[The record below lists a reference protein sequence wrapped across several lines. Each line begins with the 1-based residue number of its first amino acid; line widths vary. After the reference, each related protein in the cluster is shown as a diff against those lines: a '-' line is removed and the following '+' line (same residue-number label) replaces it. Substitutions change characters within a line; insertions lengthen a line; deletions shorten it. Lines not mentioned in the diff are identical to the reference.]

1 MPFCL
6 EPARVKQR
14 TYRQISAL
22 DIRTITGGAGPRA
35 ERGDMDL
42 LRRSIARLGLIS
54 PLLVRA
60 RGDGYE
66 LIAGARRLS
75 ACRAL
80 GLSRVE
86 CVIMPALDEEC
97 MLAALAENACRAEPR
112 TQDIQALRRELQE
125 RHDYSSDDLD
135 ELVGAQG
142 DYGEAGS
149 RGLGRKRGF
158 DYADQLRDCRLAC
171 EDKPVEGANCDAQ
184 ADSRGTGRKRG
195 FDYADQLR
203 DCRLACEDKPID
215 GSNCDAQADSCGA
228 GGKRSFDYANSRR
241 DCRCASEN
249 MPNAGSA
256 RTAEAAPSPAPSAPG
271 AQPPRGIPA
280 DEDIAPRRRARGYI
294 RDERLIVNALGD
306 VADKLRGAGVDT
318 HLDVEHAGNSLRV
331 QVVFPGVCDQN
342 HAEKSPGKG
351 EHSVEFSDFTSDVR
365 QNSRMKIENPPS
377 DKCEHPLKIS
387 DIGRELEALQ
397 ADKDCIDDKSR
408 PGEIAYAARRRHD
421 SDNGKSYVRISK
433 GEHSDFDCEY
443 VSSDTMLAG
452 ADSQYLNRHIRA
464 NKCEHTDCDSQRTD
478 SNAAAIEGNDLSSD
492 NHGQNVRI
500 AKGEHSI
507 SECERTDSGAMFT
520 EADDQY
526 PDSHVRV
533 HKGEHSKRKFECAGD
548 CATAG
553 EADSRVCTGACAAN
567 AVNLQTDKPALTALT
582 ADTPAENAPTPRPPE
597 PKCIAAGADDSPGAI
612 VSGGTARAA
621 DAHISGSS
629 SRSNDA
635 RISGSS
641 PADAHAPQS
650 ASPTSAEEY
659 VMQMFREEMA
669 RGISGARAAYDGA

>member
-14 TYRQISAL
+14 THRQISAL

-112 TQDIQALRRELQE
+112 AQDVQALRRELQE

-135 ELVGAQG
+135 ELVGAQR

-149 RGLGRKRGF
+149 RGLGVKRDF

-171 EDKPVEGANCDAQ
+171 EDKPVEGSNCAAQ
-184 ADSRGTGRKRG
+184 ADFRDAGRKRS
-195 FDYADQLR
+195 FDYANPRR
-203 DCRLACEDKPID
+203 DCRLACE
-215 GSNCDAQADSCGA
+215 
-228 GGKRSFDYANSRR
+228 
-241 DCRCASEN
+241 N
-249 MPNAGSA
+249 MPNADSA

-342 HAEKSPGKG
+342 HAEKSPSKG

-365 QNSRMKIENPPS
+365 QNSRMKIENFPS

-387 DIGRELEALQ
+387 DIGRELEVLQ
-397 ADKDCIDDKSR
+397 ADKDCTYDKNR
-408 PGEIAYAARRRHD
+408 PGEIAYITRRRHD

-443 VSSDTMLAG
+443 ASSDAMFAG
-452 ADSQYLNRHIRA
+452 ADSQHLNRHISA
-464 NKCEHTDCDSQRTD
+464 NKCEHTDCDSQRTAGT
-478 SNAAAIEGNDLSSD
+478 AAAIECNALSSD
-492 NHGQNVRI
+492 NPGQNVRI
-500 AKGEHSI
+500 VKGEHSI
-507 SECERTDSGAMFT
+507 SECERADSGAMFAGT
-520 EADDQY
+520 DYQY

-553 EADSRVCTGACAAN
+553 EADSRVCTGTCAAKAAN
-567 AVNLQTDKPALTALT
+567 FQTDKPALTALT
-582 ADTPAENAPTPRPPE
+582 AGIPAENAPTSRPPE
-597 PKCIAAGADDSPGAI
+597 PKCIAAGTGDSPGAI
-612 VSGGTARAA
+612 V
-621 DAHISGSS
+621 SGSS

-635 RISGSS
+635 RIWGSN
-641 PADAHAPQS
+641 PADARAPQS

-659 VMQMFREEMA
+659 VMQMFREEMS

>member
-14 TYRQISAL
+14 THRQISAL

-112 TQDIQALRRELQE
+112 AQDVQALRRELQE

-142 DYGEAGS
+142 DYGEADS
-149 RGLGRKRGF
+149 RGLGVKRDF

-171 EDKPVEGANCDAQ
+171 EDKPVEGSNCDAQ
-184 ADSRGTGRKRG
+184 ADFRDAGKKRS
-195 FDYADQLR
+195 FDYAHPRR
-203 DCRLACEDKPID
+203 DCRLACE
-215 GSNCDAQADSCGA
+215 
-228 GGKRSFDYANSRR
+228 
-241 DCRCASEN
+241 N
-249 MPNAGSA
+249 MPNADSA

-342 HAEKSPGKG
+342 HAEKSPSKG

-365 QNSRMKIENPPS
+365 QNSRMKTENFPS

-397 ADKDCIDDKSR
+397 ADKDCTDDKNR
-408 PGEIAYAARRRHD
+408 PGEFAYITRRRHD

-433 GEHSDFDCEY
+433 GEHSDLDCEY
-443 VSSDTMLAG
+443 ASSDAMLAG
-452 ADSQYLNRHIRA
+452 TDSQYLNRHIRA
-464 NKCEHTDCDSQRTD
+464 NKCEHTDCDSQRTAGT
-478 SNAAAIEGNDLSSD
+478 AAAIECNALSSD
-492 NHGQNVRI
+492 NPGQNVRI
-500 AKGEHSI
+500 VKGEHSI
-507 SECERTDSGAMFT
+507 SECERADSGAMFAGT
-520 EADDQY
+520 DDQY

-533 HKGEHSKRKFECAGD
+533 YEGEHSKRKFECAGD

-553 EADSRVCTGACAAN
+553 EADSRVCTGACAAK
-567 AVNLQTDKPALTALT
+567 AVNFQTDKPALTALT
-582 ADTPAENAPTPRPPE
+582 ADIPAENAPTPRPPE
-597 PKCIAAGADDSPGAI
+597 PKCIAAGTGDSPGAI
-612 VSGGTARAA
+612 V
-621 DAHISGSS
+621 SGSS

-635 RISGSS
+635 RISGSN
-641 PADAHAPQS
+641 PADARAPQS

-659 VMQMFREEMA
+659 VMQMFREEMS

>member
-14 TYRQISAL
+14 THRQISAL

-112 TQDIQALRRELQE
+112 AQDVQALRRELQE

-149 RGLGRKRGF
+149 RGLGVKRDF
-158 DYADQLRDCRLAC
+158 DYADQLHDCRLAC
-171 EDKPVEGANCDAQ
+171 EDKPVEGSNCDAQ
-184 ADSRGTGRKRG
+184 ADFRDAGKKRS
-195 FDYADQLR
+195 FDYAHPRR
-203 DCRLACEDKPID
+203 DCRLACE
-215 GSNCDAQADSCGA
+215 
-228 GGKRSFDYANSRR
+228 
-241 DCRCASEN
+241 N
-249 MPNAGSA
+249 MPNADSA

-342 HAEKSPGKG
+342 HAEKSPSKG

-365 QNSRMKIENPPS
+365 QNSRMKTENS
-377 DKCEHPLKIS
+377 SNDKCEHPLKIS

-397 ADKDCIDDKSR
+397 ADKDCTDDENR
-408 PGEIAYAARRRHD
+408 PSEFAYITRRRHD

-433 GEHSDFDCEY
+433 GEHSDLDCEY
-443 VSSDTMLAG
+443 TSSDAMLAG
-452 ADSQYLNRHIRA
+452 ANSQYLNRHIRA
-464 NKCEHTDCDSQRTD
+464 NKCEHTDCDSQCTAGT
-478 SNAAAIEGNDLSSD
+478 AAAIECNALSSD
-492 NHGQNVRI
+492 NPGQNVRI
-500 AKGEHSI
+500 VKGEHSI
-507 SECERTDSGAMFT
+507 SECERADSGAMFAGT
-520 EADDQY
+520 DDQY

-553 EADSRVCTGACAAN
+553 EADSRVCTGTCAAK
-567 AVNLQTDKPALTALT
+567 AVNFQTDKPALTAST
-582 ADTPAENAPTPRPPE
+582 AGIPAENAPTPRPPE
-597 PKCIAAGADDSPGAI
+597 PKCIAAGTGDSPGAI
-612 VSGGTARAA
+612 VSG
-621 DAHISGSS
+621 SS
-629 SRSNDA
+629 SRPTDA
-635 RISGSS
+635 RISGSN
-641 PADAHAPQS
+641 PADARAPQS

-659 VMQMFREEMA
+659 VMQMFREEMS

>member
-14 TYRQISAL
+14 THRQISAL

-97 MLAALAENACRAEPR
+97 MLAALADNACRAEPR
-112 TQDIQALRRELQE
+112 AQDVQALRRELQE

-149 RGLGRKRGF
+149 RGLGVKRDF
-158 DYADQLRDCRLAC
+158 DYANQLRDCRLAC
-171 EDKPVEGANCDAQ
+171 ENMPV
-184 ADSRGTGRKRG
+184 
-195 FDYADQLR
+195 
-203 DCRLACEDKPID
+203 D
-215 GSNCDAQADSCGA
+215 GSNCDAQADFRDA
-228 GGKRSFDYANSRR
+228 GRRHSFDYANPRR

-249 MPNAGSA
+249 MPNADSA

-331 QVVFPGVCDQN
+331 QVVFPGICDQN
-342 HAEKSPGKG
+342 HAEKSPSKG
-351 EHSVEFSDFTSDVR
+351 ERSVEFSDFTSDVR
-365 QNSRMKIENPPS
+365 QNSRMKIENFPS

-397 ADKDCIDDKSR
+397 ADKDCTDDKNR
-408 PGEIAYAARRRHD
+408 PGEIAYITRRRHA

-433 GEHSDFDCEY
+433 GEHSDLDCEY
-443 VSSDTMLAG
+443 ASSDAMLAG

-464 NKCEHTDCDSQRTD
+464 NKCEHTDRDSQRTAGT
-478 SNAAAIEGNDLSSD
+478 AAAIEYNALSSD
-492 NHGQNVRI
+492 NPGQNVRI
-500 AKGEHSI
+500 VKGEHSI
-507 SECERTDSGAMFT
+507 SECERADSGAMF
-520 EADDQY
+520 AGMDDQY

-553 EADSRVCTGACAAN
+553 EADSRVCTGTCAAK
-567 AVNLQTDKPALTALT
+567 AANLQTDKPALTALT
-582 ADTPAENAPTPRPPE
+582 AGIPAENAPTPRPPE
-597 PKCIAAGADDSPGAI
+597 PKCIAAGAGDSPGAI
-612 VSGGTARAA
+612 VSGC
-621 DAHISGSS
+621 S

-635 RISGSS
+635 RISGSN
-641 PADAHAPQS
+641 PADARAPQS

-659 VMQMFREEMA
+659 VMQMFREEMS

>member
-14 TYRQISAL
+14 THRQISAL

-112 TQDIQALRRELQE
+112 AQDVQSLRRELQE

-149 RGLGRKRGF
+149 RGLGVKRDF

-171 EDKPVEGANCDAQ
+171 EDKPVEGSNCDAQ
-184 ADSRGTGRKRG
+184 ADFRDAGKKRS
-195 FDYADQLR
+195 FDYAHPRR
-203 DCRLACEDKPID
+203 DCRLACE
-215 GSNCDAQADSCGA
+215 
-228 GGKRSFDYANSRR
+228 
-241 DCRCASEN
+241 N
-249 MPNAGSA
+249 MPNADSA

-318 HLDVEHAGNSLRV
+318 HMDVEHAGNSLRV
-331 QVVFPGVCDQN
+331 QVVFPGVCNQN
-342 HAEKSPGKG
+342 HAEKFPDKG
-351 EHSVEFSDFTSDVR
+351 EHSVEFSDFTSNVR
-365 QNSRMKIENPPS
+365 QNLRMKTENSSS
-377 DKCEHPLKIS
+377 DKCEYPLKIS

-397 ADKDCIDDKSR
+397 ADKDCTDDENR
-408 PGEIAYAARRRHD
+408 PSEIAYIARRRHN
-421 SDNGKSYVRISK
+421 SDNGKSYVRINK
-433 GEHSDFDCEY
+433 GEHSDLDCEY
-443 VSSDTMLAG
+443 ASSDAMLAG
-452 ADSQYLNRHIRA
+452 ADSPHLNRHIRA
-464 NKCEHTDCDSQRTD
+464 NKCEHTDCDSQRTAGT
-478 SNAAAIEGNDLSSD
+478 AAAIECNALSSD

-500 AKGEHSI
+500 VKGEHSI
-507 SECERTDSGAMFT
+507 SECGRADSVAMFAGT
-520 EADDQY
+520 DDQY

-553 EADSRVCTGACAAN
+553 KADSRVCTGTCAAK
-567 AVNLQTDKPALTALT
+567 AVNFQTDKPALTAGI
-582 ADTPAENAPTPRPPE
+582 PAENAPTPRPPE
-597 PKCIAAGADDSPGAI
+597 PKCIAAGTGDSPGAI
-612 VSGGTARAA
+612 VSG
-621 DAHISGSS
+621 SS
-629 SRSNDA
+629 SRPNDA
-635 RISGSS
+635 RISGSN
-641 PADAHAPQS
+641 PADARAPQS

-659 VMQMFREEMA
+659 VMQMFREEMS

>member
-14 TYRQISAL
+14 THWKLSAL
-22 DIRTITGGAGPRA
+22 AIRTITGGAGPRA

-112 TQDIQALRRELQE
+112 AQDVHALRRELQE

-142 DYGEAGS
+142 DYVEAGS
-149 RGLGRKRGF
+149 RGLGVKRDF

-171 EDKPVEGANCDAQ
+171 EDKPV
-184 ADSRGTGRKRG
+184 
-195 FDYADQLR
+195 
-203 DCRLACEDKPID
+203 D
-215 GSNCDAQADSCGA
+215 GSNCDAQTDFRDA
-228 GGKRSFDYANSRR
+228 GRKRSFDYANPRR

-249 MPNAGSA
+249 MPNADSA

-331 QVVFPGVCDQN
+331 QVVFPGVRDKN
-342 HAEKSPGKG
+342 YAEKSPSKG

-365 QNSRMKIENPPS
+365 QNSHIKIENFPS

-397 ADKDCIDDKSR
+397 ADKDCTDDKNR
-408 PGEIAYAARRRHD
+408 PGEIAHITRRRHD

-433 GEHSDFDCEY
+433 GEHSYLDCEY
-443 VSSDTMLAG
+443 ASSDAMLAG
-452 ADSQYLNRHIRA
+452 GDSQYINRHIRA
-464 NKCEHTDCDSQRTD
+464 NKCEHTDCDSQRTAGT
-478 SNAAAIEGNDLSSD
+478 AAAIECNALSSD
-492 NHGQNVRI
+492 NPGQNVRI
-500 AKGEHSI
+500 VKGEHSI
-507 SECERTDSGAMFT
+507 SECERADSGAMFAGT
-520 EADDQY
+520 DDQY

-533 HKGEHSKRKFECAGD
+533 YEGEHSKRKFECAGD
-548 CATAG
+548 CATTG
-553 EADSRVCTGACAAN
+553 EADSRVCTGTCAAKAAN
-567 AVNLQTDKPALTALT
+567 FQTDKPALTALT
-582 ADTPAENAPTPRPPE
+582 AGIPAENAPTPRPPE
-597 PKCIAAGADDSPGAI
+597 PKCIAAGTGDSPGAI
-612 VSGGTARAA
+612 VSG
-621 DAHISGSS
+621 SS
-629 SRSNDA
+629 SRPNDA
-635 RISGSS
+635 RISGSN
-641 PADAHAPQS
+641 PADARAPQS

-659 VMQMFREEMA
+659 VMQMFREEMS

>member
-14 TYRQISAL
+14 THRQISAL

-112 TQDIQALRRELQE
+112 AQDVQALRRELQE

-149 RGLGRKRGF
+149 RGLGVKRDF

-171 EDKPVEGANCDAQ
+171 EDKPVEGSNCAAQ
-184 ADSRGTGRKRG
+184 ADFRDAGR
-195 FDYADQLR
+195 
-203 DCRLACEDKPID
+203 
-215 GSNCDAQADSCGA
+215 
-228 GGKRSFDYANSRR
+228 KRSFDYANPRR

-249 MPNAGSA
+249 MPNADSA
-256 RTAEAAPSPAPSAPG
+256 RTAEAAPSPTPSAPG

-365 QNSRMKIENPPS
+365 QNPRMKTENFPS

-397 ADKDCIDDKSR
+397 ADTDCTDDKNR
-408 PGEIAYAARRRHD
+408 PGEIAYITRRRHD

-443 VSSDTMLAG
+443 VSSDAMLAG
-452 ADSQYLNRHIRA
+452 ADSPYLNRHIRA
-464 NKCEHTDCDSQRTD
+464 NKCEHTDCDSQRTAGT
-478 SNAAAIEGNDLSSD
+478 SAAIECNALSSD
-492 NHGQNVRI
+492 NPGQNVRI
-500 AKGEHSI
+500 VKGEHSI
-507 SECERTDSGAMFT
+507 SECERADSGAMFAGT
-520 EADDQY
+520 DDQY

-533 HKGEHSKRKFECAGD
+533 HKGEHAKRKFECAGD

-553 EADSRVCTGACAAN
+553 EADSRVCTGTCAAKAAN
-567 AVNLQTDKPALTALT
+567 FQTGKPALTALT
-582 ADTPAENAPTPRPPE
+582 AGIPAENAPTPRPPE
-597 PKCIAAGADDSPGAI
+597 PKCIAAGTGDSPGAI
-612 VSGGTARAA
+612 VSGC
-621 DAHISGSS
+621 S

-635 RISGSS
+635 RISGSN
-641 PADAHAPQS
+641 PADARAPQS

-659 VMQMFREEMA
+659 VMQMFREEMS

>member
-14 TYRQISAL
+14 THRQISAL

-112 TQDIQALRRELQE
+112 AQDVQALRRELQE

-149 RGLGRKRGF
+149 RGLGVKRDF

-171 EDKPVEGANCDAQ
+171 EDKPVEGSNCDAQ
-184 ADSRGTGRKRG
+184 ADFRDAGKKRS
-195 FDYADQLR
+195 FDYAHPRR
-203 DCRLACEDKPID
+203 DCRLACE
-215 GSNCDAQADSCGA
+215 
-228 GGKRSFDYANSRR
+228 
-241 DCRCASEN
+241 N
-249 MPNAGSA
+249 MPNADSA
-256 RTAEAAPSPAPSAPG
+256 RTAEAAHSPAPSAPG

-318 HLDVEHAGNSLRV
+318 HLDVDHAGNSLRV
-331 QVVFPGVCDQN
+331 QVVFPGVCNQN
-342 HAEKSPGKG
+342 HAEKSPSKG
-351 EHSVEFSDFTSDVR
+351 EHSVEFSDFTSNVR
-365 QNSRMKIENPPS
+365 QNSRMKTENSSS

-397 ADKDCIDDKSR
+397 ADKDCTDDKYR
-408 PGEIAYAARRRHD
+408 PGEFAYITRRRHD

-433 GEHSDFDCEY
+433 GEHSDLDCEY
-443 VSSDTMLAG
+443 VSSDAMLAG
-452 ADSQYLNRHIRA
+452 ADSQYINRHIRA
-464 NKCEHTDCDSQRTD
+464 NKCEHTDCDSQRT
-478 SNAAAIEGNDLSSD
+478 AGTAVAIECNALSSD
-492 NHGQNVRI
+492 NPGQNVRI
-500 AKGEHSI
+500 VKGEHSI
-507 SECERTDSGAMFT
+507 SECERADSGAMFAGT
-520 EADDQY
+520 DDQY

-533 HKGEHSKRKFECAGD
+533 YEGEHSKRKFECAGD

-553 EADSRVCTGACAAN
+553 EADSRVCTGTCAAK
-567 AVNLQTDKPALTALT
+567 AVNFQADTPALTALT
-582 ADTPAENAPTPRPPE
+582 AGIPAENAPTPRPPE
-597 PKCIAAGADDSPGAI
+597 PKCIAAGTGDSPGAI
-612 VSGGTARAA
+612 V
-621 DAHISGSS
+621 SGSS

-635 RISGSS
+635 RISGSN
-641 PADAHAPQS
+641 PADARAPQS

-659 VMQMFREEMA
+659 VMQMFREEMS

>member
-14 TYRQISAL
+14 THRQISAL

-112 TQDIQALRRELQE
+112 AQDVQALRRELQE

-149 RGLGRKRGF
+149 RGLGVKRDF

-171 EDKPVEGANCDAQ
+171 EDKPVEGSNCDAQ
-184 ADSRGTGRKRG
+184 ADFRDAGRRRS
-195 FDYADQLR
+195 FDYANARR
-203 DCRLACEDKPID
+203 DCRCASENMPVE
-215 GSNCDAQADSCGA
+215 GSNCDAQADFRDA
-228 GGKRSFDYANSRR
+228 DRKRSSDYANARR

-249 MPNAGSA
+249 MPNADSA

-318 HLDVEHAGNSLRV
+318 HMDVEHAGNSLRV

-342 HAEKSPGKG
+342 HAEKSPDKG
-351 EHSVEFSDFTSDVR
+351 EHNVEFSNFTSDVR
-365 QNSRMKIENPPS
+365 QNSRMKTENFPS

-397 ADKDCIDDKSR
+397 ADKDCTDDKNRLS
-408 PGEIAYAARRRHD
+408 EFAYITRRRHD

-433 GEHSDFDCEY
+433 GEHSDLDCEY
-443 VSSDTMLAG
+443 VSSDAMLAG

-464 NKCEHTDCDSQRTD
+464 NKCEHTDCDSQRTAGT
-478 SNAAAIEGNDLSSD
+478 AAAIECNALSSD
-492 NHGQNVRI
+492 NPGQNVRI
-500 AKGEHSI
+500 VKGEHSI
-507 SECERTDSGAMFT
+507 SECERADSGAMFAGT
-520 EADDQY
+520 DDQY

-533 HKGEHSKRKFECAGD
+533 YEGEHSKRKFECAGD

-553 EADSRVCTGACAAN
+553 EADSRVCTGTCAAK
-567 AVNLQTDKPALTALT
+567 AVNFQTDKPALTALT
-582 ADTPAENAPTPRPPE
+582 AGIPAENKSTPRLPE
-597 PKCIAAGADDSPGAI
+597 PKCIAAGTGDSPGAI
-612 VSGGTARAA
+612 VSGC
-621 DAHISGSS
+621 S
-629 SRSNDA
+629 SRPNDA
-635 RISGSS
+635 RIWGSN
-641 PADAHAPQS
+641 PADARAPQS
-650 ASPTSAEEY
+650 ASPKSAEEY
-659 VMQMFREEMA
+659 VMQMFREEMS

>member
-14 TYRQISAL
+14 THRQISAL

-112 TQDIQALRRELQE
+112 AQDVQALRRELQE

-149 RGLGRKRGF
+149 RGLGVKRDF

-171 EDKPVEGANCDAQ
+171 EDKPVEG
-184 ADSRGTGRKRG
+184 
-195 FDYADQLR
+195 
-203 DCRLACEDKPID
+203 
-215 GSNCDAQADSCGA
+215 SNCDAQADFRDA
-228 GGKRSFDYANSRR
+228 GRKRSFDYANPRR

-249 MPNAGSA
+249 MPVEGSNCDAQADFRDAGRKRSFYYANSRRDCRLACENMPNADSA

-271 AQPPRGIPA
+271 AQPPHGIPA

-331 QVVFPGVCDQN
+331 QVVFPGVCNQN
-342 HAEKSPGKG
+342 HAEKFPDKG
-351 EHSVEFSDFTSDVR
+351 EHSVEFSDFISDVR
-365 QNSRMKIENPPS
+365 QNLRMKTKNFPN
-377 DKCEHPLKIS
+377 DKCEHLLKIS

-397 ADKDCIDDKSR
+397 ADKDCTDAKNR
-408 PGEIAYAARRRHD
+408 PGEIAYITRRRHD

-433 GEHSDFDCEY
+433 GEHSDLDCEY
-443 VSSDTMLAG
+443 ASNDAMLAG
-452 ADSQYLNRHIRA
+452 ADSQHLNRHISA
-464 NKCEHTDCDSQRTD
+464 NKCEHTDCDSQRTAGT
-478 SNAAAIEGNDLSSD
+478 AAAIECNALSSD
-492 NHGQNVRI
+492 NPGQNVRI
-500 AKGEHSI
+500 VKGEHSI
-507 SECERTDSGAMFT
+507 SECERADSGAMFAGT
-520 EADDQY
+520 DDQY

-553 EADSRVCTGACAAN
+553 EADSRVCTGTCAAK
-567 AVNLQTDKPALTALT
+567 AANLQTDKPALTALT
-582 ADTPAENAPTPRPPE
+582 AGIPAENAPTPRAPE
-597 PKCIAAGADDSPGAI
+597 PKCIAAGAGDSPGAI
-612 VSGGTARAA
+612 VSG
-621 DAHISGSS
+621 SS
-629 SRSNDA
+629 SRPTDA
-635 RISGSS
+635 RISGSN
-641 PADAHAPQS
+641 PADARAPQS

-659 VMQMFREEMA
+659 VMQMFREEMS

>member
-14 TYRQISAL
+14 THRQISAL

-112 TQDIQALRRELQE
+112 AQDVQALRRELQE

-149 RGLGRKRGF
+149 RGLGMKRNF

-171 EDKPVEGANCDAQ
+171 EDKPVEG
-184 ADSRGTGRKRG
+184 
-195 FDYADQLR
+195 
-203 DCRLACEDKPID
+203 
-215 GSNCDAQADSCGA
+215 SNCDAQADFRDA
-228 GGKRSFDYANSRR
+228 GRKRSFDYANPRR

-249 MPNAGSA
+249 MPNADSA

-342 HAEKSPGKG
+342 HAEKSPSKG

-365 QNSRMKIENPPS
+365 QNSRMKTENFPS

-397 ADKDCIDDKSR
+397 ADKDCTDDKNR
-408 PGEIAYAARRRHD
+408 PGEIAYITRRRHD
-421 SDNGKSYVRISK
+421 SNNGKSYVRISK
-433 GEHSDFDCEY
+433 GEHSDLDCEY
-443 VSSDTMLAG
+443 ASSDAMLAG

-464 NKCEHTDCDSQRTD
+464 NKCEHTDCDSQHTAGT
-478 SNAAAIEGNDLSSD
+478 AAAIECNALSSD
-492 NHGQNVRI
+492 NPGQNVRI
-500 AKGEHSI
+500 VKGEHSI
-507 SECERTDSGAMFT
+507 LERERADSGAMFAGT
-520 EADDQY
+520 DEQY

-533 HKGEHSKRKFECAGD
+533 HKGEHSKRNFECAGD

-553 EADSRVCTGACAAN
+553 EADSRVCTGTCAAK
-567 AVNLQTDKPALTALT
+567 AVNLQTDKPALTAL
-582 ADTPAENAPTPRPPE
+582 AAGIPAENAPTPRPPE
-597 PKCIAAGADDSPGAI
+597 PKCIAAGTGDSPGAI
-612 VSGGTARAA
+612 
-621 DAHISGSS
+621 ISGSS

-635 RISGSS
+635 RISGSN
-641 PADAHAPQS
+641 PADARAPQS

-659 VMQMFREEMA
+659 VMQMFREEMS
-669 RGISGARAAYDGA
+669 RGISGAHAAYDGA

>member
-14 TYRQISAL
+14 THRQISAL

-112 TQDIQALRRELQE
+112 AQDVQALRRELQE

-135 ELVGAQG
+135 ELVGAQC

-149 RGLGRKRGF
+149 RGLGVKRDF
-158 DYADQLRDCRLAC
+158 NYADQLRDCRLAC
-171 EDKPVEGANCDAQ
+171 EDKPVEG
-184 ADSRGTGRKRG
+184 
-195 FDYADQLR
+195 
-203 DCRLACEDKPID
+203 
-215 GSNCDAQADSCGA
+215 SNCDAQADFRDA
-228 GGKRSFDYANSRR
+228 GRKRSFDYANPRR

-249 MPNAGSA
+249 MPNADSA

-342 HAEKSPGKG
+342 HAEKSPDKG

-365 QNSRMKIENPPS
+365 QNSRMKTENFPS

-397 ADKDCIDDKSR
+397 ADKDCTDDKNR
-408 PGEIAYAARRRHD
+408 PCEIAYITRRRHD

-433 GEHSDFDCEY
+433 GEHSDLDCEY
-443 VSSDTMLAG
+443 VNSDAMLAG

-464 NKCEHTDCDSQRTD
+464 NKCEHTDCDSQRTAGT
-478 SNAAAIEGNDLSSD
+478 AAAIECNALSSD
-492 NHGQNVRI
+492 NPGQNVRI
-500 AKGEHSI
+500 VKGEHSI
-507 SECERTDSGAMFT
+507 SECERADSGAMFAGT
-520 EADDQY
+520 DDQY

-533 HKGEHSKRKFECAGD
+533 HKGEHAKRKFECAGD

-553 EADSRVCTGACAAN
+553 EADSRVCTGTCAAK
-567 AVNLQTDKPALTALT
+567 AVNFQTDKPALTALT
-582 ADTPAENAPTPRPPE
+582 AGIPAENAPTARPPK
-597 PKCIAAGADDSPGAI
+597 PKCIAAGAGDSPGAI
-612 VSGGTARAA
+612 VSG
-621 DAHISGSS
+621 SS
-629 SRSNDA
+629 SRPNDA
-635 RISGSS
+635 RISESN
-641 PADAHAPQS
+641 PADARAPQS

>member
-14 TYRQISAL
+14 THRQISAL

-112 TQDIQALRRELQE
+112 AQDVQALRRELQE

-149 RGLGRKRGF
+149 RGLGVKRDF

-171 EDKPVEGANCDAQ
+171 EDKPVEG
-184 ADSRGTGRKRG
+184 
-195 FDYADQLR
+195 
-203 DCRLACEDKPID
+203 
-215 GSNCDAQADSCGA
+215 SNCDAQADFRDA
-228 GGKRSFDYANSRR
+228 GRKRSFDYANPRR

-249 MPNAGSA
+249 MPNADSA

-318 HLDVEHAGNSLRV
+318 HMDVEHAGNSLRV
-331 QVVFPGVCDQN
+331 QVVFPGVRDQN
-342 HAEKSPGKG
+342 HAEKSPSKG

-365 QNSRMKIENPPS
+365 QNSRMKIENFSS
-377 DKCEHPLKIS
+377 DKCKHPLKIS

-397 ADKDCIDDKSR
+397 ADKDCTDDKNR
-408 PGEIAYAARRRHD
+408 PGEIAYITRRRHNF
-421 SDNGKSYVRISK
+421 DNGKSYVRISK
-433 GEHSDFDCEY
+433 GERSDLDCEY
-443 VSSDTMLAG
+443 ASSDAMLAG

-464 NKCEHTDCDSQRTD
+464 NKCEHTDCDSQRTAGT
-478 SNAAAIEGNDLSSD
+478 AAAIECNALSSD
-492 NHGQNVRI
+492 NPGPNVRI
-500 AKGEHSI
+500 VKGEHSI
-507 SECERTDSGAMFT
+507 SECERADSGAMFAGT
-520 EADDQY
+520 DDQY

-533 HKGEHSKRKFECAGD
+533 YEGEHSKRKFECAGD

-553 EADSRVCTGACAAN
+553 EADSRVCTGTCAAK
-567 AVNLQTDKPALTALT
+567 AVNFQTDKPALTALT
-582 ADTPAENAPTPRPPE
+582 AGIPAENAPTPRPPE
-597 PKCIAAGADDSPGAI
+597 PKCIAAGTGDSPGAI
-612 VSGGTARAA
+612 VSGC
-621 DAHISGSS
+621 S

-635 RISGSS
+635 RISGSN
-641 PADAHAPQS
+641 PADARAPQS

-659 VMQMFREEMA
+659 VMQMFREEMS

>member
-112 TQDIQALRRELQE
+112 AQDVQALRRELQA
-125 RHDYSSDDLD
+125 RHDYSSADLD

-149 RGLGRKRGF
+149 RGLGVKRGF
-158 DYADQLRDCRLAC
+158 DCADQLRDCRLAC
-171 EDKPVEGANCDAQ
+171 EDKPV
-184 ADSRGTGRKRG
+184 
-195 FDYADQLR
+195 
-203 DCRLACEDKPID
+203 D
-215 GSNCDAQADSCGA
+215 GSNCDAQADSRGA
-228 GGKRSFDYANSRR
+228 GRKRSFDYANSRR
-241 DCRCASEN
+241 DCRCACEN
-249 MPNAGSA
+249 MPNADSA

-365 QNSRMKIENPPS
+365 QNSRMKIENLPS

-397 ADKDCIDDKSR
+397 ADKDCTDDKNR

-421 SDNGKSYVRISK
+421 SDNSKSYVRISK
-433 GEHSDFDCEY
+433 GEHSDLDCEY
-443 VSSDTMLAG
+443 VSSDAMLAG
-452 ADSQYLNRHIRA
+452 ADGQYLNRHIRA

-500 AKGEHSI
+500 AKGEH
-507 SECERTDSGAMFT
+507 T
-520 EADDQY
+520 
-526 PDSHVRV
+526 
-533 HKGEHSKRKFECAGD
+533 KRQFEYAGD

-553 EADSRVCTGACAAN
+553 EADSRVCTGACAAK
-567 AVNLQTDKPALTALT
+567 AVNLQTDKPVLTALT
-582 ADTPAENAPTPRPPE
+582 ADTPAENAPAPRPPE
-597 PKCIAAGADDSPGAI
+597 PKCIALGTGDSPGAI
-612 VSGGTARAA
+612 VSGSTARAA
-621 DAHISGSS
+621 DAHVSGSS

-641 PADAHAPQS
+641 PADARAPQS

>member
-14 TYRQISAL
+14 THRQISAL

-112 TQDIQALRRELQE
+112 AQDVQALRRELQE

-149 RGLGRKRGF
+149 RGLGVKRDF

-171 EDKPVEGANCDAQ
+171 EDKSVE
-184 ADSRGTGRKRG
+184 
-195 FDYADQLR
+195 
-203 DCRLACEDKPID
+203 
-215 GSNCDAQADSCGA
+215 GSNCDAQADFRDA
-228 GGKRSFDYANSRR
+228 GRKRSFDYANSRR
-241 DCRCASEN
+241 DCRLACEK
-249 MPNAGSA
+249 MPNADSA

-271 AQPPRGIPA
+271 TQPPRGIPA

-342 HAEKSPGKG
+342 HAEKSPSKG

-365 QNSRMKIENPPS
+365 QNSRMKIEYFPS

-387 DIGRELEALQ
+387 DIGRELDALQ
-397 ADKDCIDDKSR
+397 ADKDCTDDENR
-408 PGEIAYAARRRHD
+408 PSEIAYITRRRRD

-433 GEHSDFDCEY
+433 GEHADLDCEY
-443 VSSDTMLAG
+443 ASSDAMLAG

-464 NKCEHTDCDSQRTD
+464 NKCEHTDCDSQRTAGT
-478 SNAAAIEGNDLSSD
+478 AAAIECNALSSD
-492 NHGQNVRI
+492 NPGQNVRI
-500 AKGEHSI
+500 VKGEHSI
-507 SECERTDSGAMFT
+507 SECERADSGAMFAGT
-520 EADDQY
+520 DDQY

-533 HKGEHSKRKFECAGD
+533 HKGEHAKRKFKCAGD
-548 CATAG
+548 CVTAG
-553 EADSRVCTGACAAN
+553 EADSRVCTGTCAAK
-567 AVNLQTDKPALTALT
+567 AVNFQTDKPALTALT
-582 ADTPAENAPTPRPPE
+582 AGIPAENAPTPRPPE
-597 PKCIAAGADDSPGAI
+597 PKCSAAGTGDSPGAI
-612 VSGGTARAA
+612 VSGC
-621 DAHISGSS
+621 S

-635 RISGSS
+635 RISGSN
-641 PADAHAPQS
+641 PADARAPQS

-659 VMQMFREEMA
+659 VMQMFREEMS

>member
-14 TYRQISAL
+14 THRQISAL

-112 TQDIQALRRELQE
+112 AQDVQVLRRELQE

-149 RGLGRKRGF
+149 RGLGVKRDF

-171 EDKPVEGANCDAQ
+171 EDKPVEG
-184 ADSRGTGRKRG
+184 
-195 FDYADQLR
+195 
-203 DCRLACEDKPID
+203 
-215 GSNCDAQADSCGA
+215 SNCDAQADFRDA
-228 GGKRSFDYANSRR
+228 GRKRSFDYANPRR
-241 DCRCASEN
+241 DCRCASES
-249 MPNAGSA
+249 MPNADSA

-306 VADKLRGAGVDT
+306 VADKLRDAGVDT
-318 HLDVEHAGNSLRV
+318 HMDVEHAGNSLRV
-331 QVVFPGVCDQN
+331 QVVFPGVCNQN
-342 HAEKSPGKG
+342 HAEKFPDKG
-351 EHSVEFSDFTSDVR
+351 EHSVEFSDFTSNVR
-365 QNSRMKIENPPS
+365 QNSRMKTENSSS

-397 ADKDCIDDKSR
+397 ADKDCTDDENR
-408 PGEIAYAARRRHD
+408 PSEIAYITRRRHN

-433 GEHSDFDCEY
+433 GEHSDLDCEY
-443 VSSDTMLAG
+443 ASSDAMPAG
-452 ADSQYLNRHIRA
+452 ADCQHLDRHIRA
-464 NKCEHTDCDSQRTD
+464 NKCEHTDCDSQRTAGT
-478 SNAAAIEGNDLSSD
+478 AAAIECNALSSD
-492 NHGQNVRI
+492 NPGQNVRI
-500 AKGEHSI
+500 VKGEHSI
-507 SECERTDSGAMFT
+507 SECERADSGAMFAG
-520 EADDQY
+520 ADDQY

-533 HKGEHSKRKFECAGD
+533 YEGEHAKRKFKCAGD
-548 CATAG
+548 CAAAG
-553 EADSRVCTGACAAN
+553 EADSRVCTGTCAAK
-567 AVNLQTDKPALTALT
+567 AVNFQTDKPALTAGI
-582 ADTPAENAPTPRPPE
+582 PAENAPTPRPPE
-597 PKCIAAGADDSPGAI
+597 PKCIAAGTGDSPGAI
-612 VSGGTARAA
+612 VSGN
-621 DAHISGSS
+621 S
-629 SRSNDA
+629 SRPNDA
-635 RISGSS
+635 RISGSN
-641 PADAHAPQS
+641 PADARAPQS

-659 VMQMFREEMA
+659 VMQMFREEMS

>member
-6 EPARVKQR
+6 EPARIKQR

-112 TQDIQALRRELQE
+112 AQDVQALRRELQA
-125 RHDYSSDDLD
+125 RHDYS
-135 ELVGAQG
+135 
-142 DYGEAGS
+142 EAGF
-149 RGLGRKRGF
+149 RGLGVKRGF

-171 EDKPVEGANCDAQ
+171 EDKPVEG
-184 ADSRGTGRKRG
+184 
-195 FDYADQLR
+195 
-203 DCRLACEDKPID
+203 
-215 GSNCDAQADSCGA
+215 SNCDAQADFRDA
-228 GGKRSFDYANSRR
+228 GRKRSFDYANPRR
-241 DCRCASEN
+241 DCRCASGN

-256 RTAEAAPSPAPSAPG
+256 RTAEAAPFPAPSAPG
-271 AQPPRGIPA
+271 AQPPHGIPA

-331 QVVFPGVCDQN
+331 QVVFPGVRDQN
-342 HAEKSPGKG
+342 HAEKSPDKG

-365 QNSRMKIENPPS
+365 QNSRMKTENFPS
-377 DKCEHPLKIS
+377 GKCEHPLKIS

-397 ADKDCIDDKSR
+397 ADKDCTDDKNR
-408 PGEIAYAARRRHD
+408 PGEIAYITRRRHD

-433 GEHSDFDCEY
+433 GEHSDLDCEY
-443 VSSDTMLAG
+443 ASSDAMIAG
-452 ADSQYLNRHIRA
+452 ADSQYLNRHIRD
-464 NKCEHTDCDSQRTD
+464 NKCEHTDCDSQRTAGT
-478 SNAAAIEGNDLSSD
+478 AAAIKGNNLNSD
-492 NHGQNVRI
+492 NPGQNVRI

-507 SECERTDSGAMFT
+507 SECERADSGAMFT
-520 EADDQY
+520 ETNDQY

-533 HKGEHSKRKFECAGD
+533 HKGEHAKRKFECAGD

-553 EADSRVCTGACAAN
+553 EADSHVCTGTCAAN
-567 AVNLQTDKPALTALT
+567 AVNFQTDKPALTALT
-582 ADTPAENAPTPRPPE
+582 AGIPAENAPAPRPPE
-597 PKCIAAGADDSPGAI
+597 PKCIAAGAGDSPGAI
-612 VSGGTARAA
+612 VSGSTVRAA
-621 DAHISGSS
+621 DAHVSGSS

-641 PADAHAPQS
+641 PADARAPQS

>member
-6 EPARVKQR
+6 ESARVKQR
-14 TYRQISAL
+14 THRQISAL

-112 TQDIQALRRELQE
+112 AQDVQALRRELQE

-149 RGLGRKRGF
+149 RGLGVKRDF

-171 EDKPVEGANCDAQ
+171 EDKPVEGSNCDAQ
-184 ADSRGTGRKRG
+184 ADFRDAGKKRS
-195 FDYADQLR
+195 FDYAHPRR
-203 DCRLACEDKPID
+203 DCRLACE
-215 GSNCDAQADSCGA
+215 
-228 GGKRSFDYANSRR
+228 
-241 DCRCASEN
+241 N
-249 MPNAGSA
+249 MPNADSA

-342 HAEKSPGKG
+342 HAEKSPDKG

-365 QNSRMKIENPPS
+365 QNPRMKTENFPN

-397 ADKDCIDDKSR
+397 ADKDCADDENR
-408 PGEIAYAARRRHD
+408 PGEIAYITRRRHN

-433 GEHSDFDCEY
+433 GEHSDLDCEY
-443 VSSDTMLAG
+443 ASSDAMVY
-452 ADSQYLNRHIRA
+452 SYLI
-464 NKCEHTDCDSQRTD
+464 
-478 SNAAAIEGNDLSSD
+478 
-492 NHGQNVRI
+492 
-500 AKGEHSI
+500 
-507 SECERTDSGAMFT
+507 
-520 EADDQY
+520 
-526 PDSHVRV
+526 
-533 HKGEHSKRKFECAGD
+533 
-548 CATAG
+548 
-553 EADSRVCTGACAAN
+553 
-567 AVNLQTDKPALTALT
+567 
-582 ADTPAENAPTPRPPE
+582 
-597 PKCIAAGADDSPGAI
+597 
-612 VSGGTARAA
+612 
-621 DAHISGSS
+621 
-629 SRSNDA
+629 
-635 RISGSS
+635 
-641 PADAHAPQS
+641 
-650 ASPTSAEEY
+650 TSAL
-659 VMQMFREEMA
+659 
-669 RGISGARAAYDGA
+669 

>member
-14 TYRQISAL
+14 THRQISAL

-112 TQDIQALRRELQE
+112 AQDVQALRRELQE
-125 RHDYSSDDLD
+125 QHDYSSDDLD

-149 RGLGRKRGF
+149 RGLGVKRDF

-171 EDKPVEGANCDAQ
+171 EDKPVEGSNCDAQ
-184 ADSRGTGRKRG
+184 ADFRDAGKKCS
-195 FDYADQLR
+195 FDYANPRR
-203 DCRLACEDKPID
+203 DCRLACE
-215 GSNCDAQADSCGA
+215 
-228 GGKRSFDYANSRR
+228 
-241 DCRCASEN
+241 N
-249 MPNAGSA
+249 MPNADSA

-331 QVVFPGVCDQN
+331 QVVFPGVCNQN
-342 HAEKSPGKG
+342 HAEKFPDKG
-351 EHSVEFSDFTSDVR
+351 EHSVELSDFTSNVR
-365 QNSRMKIENPPS
+365 QNSRMKIENS
-377 DKCEHPLKIS
+377 SNDKCEHPLKIS

-397 ADKDCIDDKSR
+397 ADKDCTDDKNR
-408 PGEIAYAARRRHD
+408 PGEIAYITRRRHD

-433 GEHSDFDCEY
+433 GEHSDLDCEY
-443 VSSDTMLAG
+443 ASSDAMLAG
-452 ADSQYLNRHIRA
+452 ADSQHLNRHIST
-464 NKCEHTDCDSQRTD
+464 NKCEHTDCDSQRTAGT
-478 SNAAAIEGNDLSSD
+478 AAAIECNALSSD
-492 NHGQNVRI
+492 NPGQNVRI
-500 AKGEHSI
+500 VKGEHSI
-507 SECERTDSGAMFT
+507 SECERADSGAMFAGT
-520 EADDQY
+520 DGQY

-533 HKGEHSKRKFECAGD
+533 YEGEHSKRKFECAGD

-553 EADSRVCTGACAAN
+553 EADSRVCTGTCAAK
-567 AVNLQTDKPALTALT
+567 AVNFQTDKPALTALT
-582 ADTPAENAPTPRPPE
+582 AGIPAENAPTPRPPE
-597 PKCIAAGADDSPGAI
+597 PKCIAAGTGDSPGAI
-612 VSGGTARAA
+612 VSG
-621 DAHISGSS
+621 SS
-629 SRSNDA
+629 SRPNDA
-635 RISGSS
+635 RISGSN
-641 PADAHAPQS
+641 PADARAPQS

-659 VMQMFREEMA
+659 VMQMFREEMS

>member
-14 TYRQISAL
+14 THRQISAL

-112 TQDIQALRRELQE
+112 AQDVQALRRELQE

-149 RGLGRKRGF
+149 RGLGVKRNF

-171 EDKPVEGANCDAQ
+171 EDKPVEGSNCDAQ
-184 ADSRGTGRKRG
+184 ADFRDAGRKRS
-195 FDYADQLR
+195 FDYANPRR
-203 DCRLACEDKPID
+203 DCRLACEDKPVE
-215 GSNCDAQADSCGA
+215 GSNCDAQADFRDA
-228 GGKRSFDYANSRR
+228 GRKRSFDYANPRR

-249 MPNAGSA
+249 MPNADLA

-342 HAEKSPGKG
+342 HAEKSPSKG

-365 QNSRMKIENPPS
+365 QNSRMKIENFPS

-397 ADKDCIDDKSR
+397 ADKDCTDDKNRLS
-408 PGEIAYAARRRHD
+408 EFAYITRRRHD

-433 GEHSDFDCEY
+433 GEHSDLDCEY
-443 VSSDTMLAG
+443 ASSNAMLAG
-452 ADSQYLNRHIRA
+452 ADSQYLSRHIRA
-464 NKCEHTDCDSQRTD
+464 NKCEHTDCDSQRTAGT
-478 SNAAAIEGNDLSSD
+478 AAAIECNALSSD
-492 NHGQNVRI
+492 NPGQNVRI
-500 AKGEHSI
+500 VKGEHSI
-507 SECERTDSGAMFT
+507 SECERADSGAMFAGT
-520 EADDQY
+520 DDQY

-533 HKGEHSKRKFECAGD
+533 HKGEHSKRNFECAGD

-553 EADSRVCTGACAAN
+553 EADSRVCTGTCAAK
-567 AVNLQTDKPALTALT
+567 AVNFQTDKPALTALT
-582 ADTPAENAPTPRPPE
+582 AGIPAENAPTPRPPE
-597 PKCIAAGADDSPGAI
+597 PKCIAAGTGDSPGAI
-612 VSGGTARAA
+612 VSGCR
-621 DAHISGSS
+621 
-629 SRSNDA
+629 SRPTDA
-635 RISGSS
+635 RISGSN
-641 PADAHAPQS
+641 PADARAPQS

-659 VMQMFREEMA
+659 VMQMFREEMS

>member
-14 TYRQISAL
+14 THRQISAL

-112 TQDIQALRRELQE
+112 AQDVQALRRELQE

-149 RGLGRKRGF
+149 RGLGVKRDF

-171 EDKPVEGANCDAQ
+171 EDKPVEGSNCYAQ
-184 ADSRGTGRKRG
+184 AD
-195 FDYADQLR
+195 FR
-203 DCRLACEDKPID
+203 D
-215 GSNCDAQADSCGA
+215 A
-228 GGKRSFDYANSRR
+228 GKKRSFDYANPHR
-241 DCRCASEN
+241 DCRCACEN
-249 MPNAGSA
+249 MPNADSA

-280 DEDIAPRRRARGYI
+280 DEDIEPRRRARGYI

-342 HAEKSPGKG
+342 HAEKSPSKG

-365 QNSRMKIENPPS
+365 QNSRMKTENFSS

-387 DIGRELEALQ
+387 DIGRELEVLQ
-397 ADKDCIDDKSR
+397 ADKDCTDDENR
-408 PGEIAYAARRRHD
+408 PSEFAYITRRRHN

-433 GEHSDFDCEY
+433 GEHSDLDCEY
-443 VSSDTMLAG
+443 ASSDAMLAG
-452 ADSQYLNRHIRA
+452 ADSQHLNRHIRA
-464 NKCEHTDCDSQRTD
+464 NKCEHTNCDSQRTAGT
-478 SNAAAIEGNDLSSD
+478 AAAIECNALSSD
-492 NHGQNVRI
+492 NPGQNVRI
-500 AKGEHSI
+500 VKGEHSI
-507 SECERTDSGAMFT
+507 SECERADSGAMFAGT
-520 EADDQY
+520 DDQY

-553 EADSRVCTGACAAN
+553 EADSRVCTGTCAAK
-567 AVNLQTDKPALTALT
+567 AVNFQTDKPALTALT
-582 ADTPAENAPTPRPPE
+582 AGIPAENAPTPRPPE
-597 PKCIAAGADDSPGAI
+597 PKCIAAGTGDSPGAI
-612 VSGGTARAA
+612 V
-621 DAHISGSS
+621 SGSS

-635 RISGSS
+635 RISGSN
-641 PADAHAPQS
+641 PADARAPQS

-659 VMQMFREEMA
+659 VMQMFREEMS

>member
-14 TYRQISAL
+14 THRQISAL

-112 TQDIQALRRELQE
+112 AQDVQALRRELQE

-149 RGLGRKRGF
+149 RGLGVKRDF

-171 EDKPVEGANCDAQ
+171 EDKPVEG
-184 ADSRGTGRKRG
+184 
-195 FDYADQLR
+195 
-203 DCRLACEDKPID
+203 
-215 GSNCDAQADSCGA
+215 SNCDAQTDFRDA
-228 GGKRSFDYANSRR
+228 GRKRSFDYANPRR

-249 MPNAGSA
+249 MPNADSA

-331 QVVFPGVCDQN
+331 QVVFPGVRDQN
-342 HAEKSPGKG
+342 HAEKSPSKG

-365 QNSRMKIENPPS
+365 QNSRMKTENFPS

-397 ADKDCIDDKSR
+397 ADKDCTDDKNR
-408 PGEIAYAARRRHD
+408 PGEIAYITRRRHD

-433 GEHSDFDCEY
+433 GEHSDLDCEY
-443 VSSDTMLAG
+443 VNSDAMLAG

-464 NKCEHTDCDSQRTD
+464 NKCEHTDCDSQRTAGT
-478 SNAAAIEGNDLSSD
+478 AAAIECNALSSD
-492 NHGQNVRI
+492 NPGQNVRI
-500 AKGEHSI
+500 
-507 SECERTDSGAMFT
+507 
-520 EADDQY
+520 
-526 PDSHVRV
+526 V
-533 HKGEHSKRKFECAGD
+533 KGEHSKRKFECAGD

-553 EADSRVCTGACAAN
+553 EADSRVCTGTCAAK
-567 AVNLQTDKPALTALT
+567 AVNFQTDKPALTALT
-582 ADTPAENAPTPRPPE
+582 ADIPAENAPTPRPPE
-597 PKCIAAGADDSPGAI
+597 PKCIAAGTGDSPGAI
-612 VSGGTARAA
+612 VSGC
-621 DAHISGSS
+621 S
-629 SRSNDA
+629 SRPNDA
-635 RISGSS
+635 RISGSN
-641 PADAHAPQS
+641 PADARAPQS

-659 VMQMFREEMA
+659 VMQMFREEMS

>member
-14 TYRQISAL
+14 THRQISAL

-112 TQDIQALRRELQE
+112 AQDVQTLRRELQE

-135 ELVGAQG
+135 ELAGAQG

-149 RGLGRKRGF
+149 RGLGVKRDF

-171 EDKPVEGANCDAQ
+171 EDKPVEGSNCDAQ
-184 ADSRGTGRKRG
+184 ADFRDAGRKRS
-195 FDYADQLR
+195 FDYANPRR
-203 DCRLACEDKPID
+203 DCRLACE
-215 GSNCDAQADSCGA
+215 
-228 GGKRSFDYANSRR
+228 
-241 DCRCASEN
+241 N
-249 MPNAGSA
+249 MPNADSA

-342 HAEKSPGKG
+342 HAEKSPSKG

-365 QNSRMKIENPPS
+365 QNSRMKTKNFPG

-397 ADKDCIDDKSR
+397 ADKDCTDDKNR
-408 PGEIAYAARRRHD
+408 QGEIAYITRRRHD

-433 GEHSDFDCEY
+433 GEHPDLDCEY
-443 VSSDTMLAG
+443 ASSDAMLAG

-464 NKCEHTDCDSQRTD
+464 NKCEHTDCDSQRTAGT
-478 SNAAAIEGNDLSSD
+478 AAAIECNALSSD
-492 NHGQNVRI
+492 NPGQNVRI
-500 AKGEHSI
+500 VKGEHSI
-507 SECERTDSGAMFT
+507 SECERADSGAMFAGT
-520 EADDQY
+520 DDQY

-553 EADSRVCTGACAAN
+553 EADSRVCTGTCAAK
-567 AVNLQTDKPALTALT
+567 AVNFQTDKPALTALT
-582 ADTPAENAPTPRPPE
+582 AGIPAENAPTPRPPE
-597 PKCIAAGADDSPGAI
+597 PKCIAAGTGDSPGAI
-612 VSGGTARAA
+612 VSG
-621 DAHISGSS
+621 SS
-629 SRSNDA
+629 SRPNDV
-635 RISGSS
+635 RISGSN
-641 PADAHAPQS
+641 PADARAPQS

-659 VMQMFREEMA
+659 VMQMFREEMS

>member
-14 TYRQISAL
+14 THRQISAL

-112 TQDIQALRRELQE
+112 AQDVQALRRELQE

-149 RGLGRKRGF
+149 RGLGMKRNF

-171 EDKPVEGANCDAQ
+171 EDKPVEG
-184 ADSRGTGRKRG
+184 
-195 FDYADQLR
+195 
-203 DCRLACEDKPID
+203 
-215 GSNCDAQADSCGA
+215 SNCDAQADFRDA
-228 GGKRSFDYANSRR
+228 GRKRSFDYANPRR

-249 MPNAGSA
+249 MPNADSA

-280 DEDIAPRRRARGYI
+280 DEDIVPRRRARGYI

-342 HAEKSPGKG
+342 HAEKSPSKG

-365 QNSRMKIENPPS
+365 QNSRMKTENFPS

-397 ADKDCIDDKSR
+397 ADKDCTDDKNR
-408 PGEIAYAARRRHD
+408 PGEIAYITRRRHD
-421 SDNGKSYVRISK
+421 SNNGKSYVRISK
-433 GEHSDFDCEY
+433 GEHSDLDCEY
-443 VSSDTMLAG
+443 ASSDAMLAG

-464 NKCEHTDCDSQRTD
+464 NKCEHTDCDSQHTAGT
-478 SNAAAIEGNDLSSD
+478 AAAIECNALSSD
-492 NHGQNVRI
+492 NPGQNVRI
-500 AKGEHSI
+500 VKGEHSI
-507 SECERTDSGAMFT
+507 LERERADSGAMFAGT
-520 EADDQY
+520 DEQY

-533 HKGEHSKRKFECAGD
+533 HKGEHSKRNFECAGD

-553 EADSRVCTGACAAN
+553 EADSRVCTGTCAAK
-567 AVNLQTDKPALTALT
+567 AVNLQTDKPALTAL
-582 ADTPAENAPTPRPPE
+582 AAGIPAENAPTPRPPE
-597 PKCIAAGADDSPGAI
+597 PKCIAAGTGDSPGAI
-612 VSGGTARAA
+612 
-621 DAHISGSS
+621 ISGSS

-635 RISGSS
+635 RISGSN
-641 PADAHAPQS
+641 PADARAPQS

-659 VMQMFREEMA
+659 VMQMFREEMS
-669 RGISGARAAYDGA
+669 RGISGAHAAYDGA

>member
-14 TYRQISAL
+14 THRQISAL

-112 TQDIQALRRELQE
+112 AQDVQALRRELQE

-149 RGLGRKRGF
+149 RGLGVKRDF

-171 EDKPVEGANCDAQ
+171 EDKPVEG
-184 ADSRGTGRKRG
+184 
-195 FDYADQLR
+195 
-203 DCRLACEDKPID
+203 
-215 GSNCDAQADSCGA
+215 SNCDAQADFRDA
-228 GGKRSFDYANSRR
+228 GRKRSFDYANPRR

-249 MPNAGSA
+249 MPNADSA

-342 HAEKSPGKG
+342 HAEKSPSKG

-365 QNSRMKIENPPS
+365 QNPRRKTENFPS

-397 ADKDCIDDKSR
+397 ADKDCTDDKNR
-408 PGEIAYAARRRHD
+408 PGEIAYITRRRHD

-433 GEHSDFDCEY
+433 GEHSDLDCEY
-443 VSSDTMLAG
+443 ASSDAMLAG

-464 NKCEHTDCDSQRTD
+464 NKCEHTDCDSQRTAGT
-478 SNAAAIEGNDLSSD
+478 AAAIECNALSSD
-492 NHGQNVRI
+492 NPGQNVRI
-500 AKGEHSI
+500 VKGEHSI
-507 SECERTDSGAMFT
+507 SECERADSGAMFAGT
-520 EADDQY
+520 DDQY

-553 EADSRVCTGACAAN
+553 EADSRVCTGTCAAK
-567 AVNLQTDKPALTALT
+567 AVNFQTDKPALTALT
-582 ADTPAENAPTPRPPE
+582 AGIPAENAPTPRPPE
-597 PKCIAAGADDSPGAI
+597 PKCIAAGTGDSPGAI
-612 VSGGTARAA
+612 VSGC
-621 DAHISGSS
+621 S
-629 SRSNDA
+629 SRPNDA
-635 RISGSS
+635 RISGSN
-641 PADAHAPQS
+641 PADARAPQS

>member
-14 TYRQISAL
+14 THRQISAL

-112 TQDIQALRRELQE
+112 AQDVQALRRELQE

-135 ELVGAQG
+135 ELAGAQG

-149 RGLGRKRGF
+149 RGLGVKRDF

-171 EDKPVEGANCDAQ
+171 EDKPVEG
-184 ADSRGTGRKRG
+184 
-195 FDYADQLR
+195 
-203 DCRLACEDKPID
+203 
-215 GSNCDAQADSCGA
+215 SNCDAQADFRDA
-228 GGKRSFDYANSRR
+228 GRKRSFDYANPRR
-241 DCRCASEN
+241 DCRCASDN
-249 MPNAGSA
+249 MPNADSA

-342 HAEKSPGKG
+342 HAEKSPIKG

-365 QNSRMKIENPPS
+365 QNSRMKTENFPS

-397 ADKDCIDDKSR
+397 ADKDCTDDKNR
-408 PGEIAYAARRRHD
+408 PGEIAYITRRRHD

-433 GEHSDFDCEY
+433 GEHSDLDCEY
-443 VSSDTMLAG
+443 ASSDAMLAG

-464 NKCEHTDCDSQRTD
+464 NKCEHTDCDSQRTAGT
-478 SNAAAIEGNDLSSD
+478 AAAIECNALSSD
-492 NHGQNVRI
+492 NPGQNVRI
-500 AKGEHSI
+500 VKGEHSI
-507 SECERTDSGAMFT
+507 SECERADSGAMFAGT
-520 EADDQY
+520 DDHY

-553 EADSRVCTGACAAN
+553 EADSRVCAGTCAAK
-567 AVNLQTDKPALTALT
+567 AVNFQTDKPALTALT
-582 ADTPAENAPTPRPPE
+582 AGIPAENAPTPRPPE
-597 PKCIAAGADDSPGAI
+597 PKCIAAVTGDSPGAI
-612 VSGGTARAA
+612 VSG
-621 DAHISGSS
+621 SS
-629 SRSNDA
+629 SRPNDA
-635 RISGSS
+635 RISGSN
-641 PADAHAPQS
+641 PADARAPQS

-659 VMQMFREEMA
+659 VMQMFREEMS

>member
-14 TYRQISAL
+14 THRQISAL

-112 TQDIQALRRELQE
+112 AQDVQALRRELQE

-149 RGLGRKRGF
+149 RGLGVKRDF
-158 DYADQLRDCRLAC
+158 DYADQLRDYRLAC
-171 EDKPVEGANCDAQ
+171 EDKPVEC
-184 ADSRGTGRKRG
+184 
-195 FDYADQLR
+195 
-203 DCRLACEDKPID
+203 
-215 GSNCDAQADSCGA
+215 SNCDAQADFRDA
-228 GGKRSFDYANSRR
+228 GRKRSFDYANPRR

-249 MPNAGSA
+249 MPNADSA

-342 HAEKSPGKG
+342 HAEKSPSKG
-351 EHSVEFSDFTSDVR
+351 ERSVEFSDFTSDVR
-365 QNSRMKIENPPS
+365 QNPRMKIKNFSSNE
-377 DKCEHPLKIS
+377 CEHPLKIS

-397 ADKDCIDDKSR
+397 ADKDCTDDKNR
-408 PGEIAYAARRRHD
+408 PGEIAYITRRRHD

-433 GEHSDFDCEY
+433 GEHSDLDCEY
-443 VSSDTMLAG
+443 ASSDAMLAG
-452 ADSQYLNRHIRA
+452 ADSPYLNRHIRA
-464 NKCEHTDCDSQRTD
+464 NKCEHTDCDSQRTAGT
-478 SNAAAIEGNDLSSD
+478 AAAIECNALSSD
-492 NHGQNVRI
+492 NPGQNVRI
-500 AKGEHSI
+500 VKGEHSI
-507 SECERTDSGAMFT
+507 SECERADSGAMFAGT
-520 EADDQY
+520 DDQY

-533 HKGEHSKRKFECAGD
+533 YEGEHSKRKFECAGD

-553 EADSRVCTGACAAN
+553 EADSRVCTGTCAAK
-567 AVNLQTDKPALTALT
+567 AVNFQTDKPALTALT
-582 ADTPAENAPTPRPPE
+582 AGIPAENAPMPRPPE
-597 PKCIAAGADDSPGAI
+597 QNCIAAGTGDSPGAI
-612 VSGGTARAA
+612 VSGC
-621 DAHISGSS
+621 S
-629 SRSNDA
+629 SRPNDA
-635 RISGSS
+635 RISGSN
-641 PADAHAPQS
+641 PADARAPQS

-659 VMQMFREEMA
+659 VMQMFREEMS

>member
-14 TYRQISAL
+14 THRQISAL

-112 TQDIQALRRELQE
+112 AQDVQALRRELQE

-149 RGLGRKRGF
+149 RGLGVKRDF
-158 DYADQLRDCRLAC
+158 DYADQLRDCRCAC
-171 EDKPVEGANCDAQ
+171 EDKPVEG
-184 ADSRGTGRKRG
+184 
-195 FDYADQLR
+195 
-203 DCRLACEDKPID
+203 
-215 GSNCDAQADSCGA
+215 SNCDAQADFRDA
-228 GGKRSFDYANSRR
+228 GRRRSFDYANPRR

-249 MPNAGSA
+249 MPNADSA

-318 HLDVEHAGNSLRV
+318 HMDVEHAGNSLRV

-342 HAEKSPGKG
+342 HAEKSPSKG

-365 QNSRMKIENPPS
+365 QNSHMKIENFPS

-397 ADKDCIDDKSR
+397 ADKDCTDDKNR
-408 PGEIAYAARRRHD
+408 PGEIAYITRRRHD

-433 GEHSDFDCEY
+433 GEHSDLDCEY
-443 VSSDTMLAG
+443 VSSDAMLAG
-452 ADSQYLNRHIRA
+452 ADRQYLNRHIRA
-464 NKCEHTDCDSQRTD
+464 NKCEHTDCDSQCTAGT
-478 SNAAAIEGNDLSSD
+478 AAAIECNALSSD
-492 NHGQNVRI
+492 NPGQNVRI
-500 AKGEHSI
+500 VKGEHSI
-507 SECERTDSGAMFT
+507 SECERADSGAMFAGT
-520 EADDQY
+520 DEQY

-533 HKGEHSKRKFECAGD
+533 HEGEHSKRKFECAGD

-553 EADSRVCTGACAAN
+553 EADSRVCTGTCAAKAAN
-567 AVNLQTDKPALTALT
+567 FQTDKPALTALT
-582 ADTPAENAPTPRPPE
+582 AGIPAENKSTPRPPE
-597 PKCIAAGADDSPGAI
+597 PKCIAAGTGDSPGAI
-612 VSGGTARAA
+612 VS
-621 DAHISGSS
+621 
-629 SRSNDA
+629 RSN
-635 RISGSS
+635 
-641 PADAHAPQS
+641 PADARAPQS

-659 VMQMFREEMA
+659 VMQMFREEMS

>member
-112 TQDIQALRRELQE
+112 AQDVQVLRRELQE
-125 RHDYSSDDLD
+125 RHDYSSADLD

-149 RGLGRKRGF
+149 RGLGVKRDF

-171 EDKPVEGANCDAQ
+171 EDKPVEGSNCDAQ
-184 ADSRGTGRKRG
+184 ADSRGAGRKRG
-195 FDYADQLR
+195 
-203 DCRLACEDKPID
+203 
-215 GSNCDAQADSCGA
+215 
-228 GGKRSFDYANSRR
+228 FDYANSRR
-241 DCRCASEN
+241 DCRCACEN

-318 HLDVEHAGNSLRV
+318 HMDVEHAGNSLRV

-342 HAEKSPGKG
+342 HAEKSPSKG
-351 EHSVEFSDFTSDVR
+351 ERSVEFSDFTSDVR
-365 QNSRMKIENPPS
+365 QNSRMKIENFSS

-387 DIGRELEALQ
+387 DIGRELGALQ
-397 ADKDCIDDKSR
+397 ADKDCTDDKNR

-433 GEHSDFDCEY
+433 GEHSDLDCEC
-443 VSSDTMLAG
+443 VSNDAMLAG

-464 NKCEHTDCDSQRTD
+464 NKCEHTDRDSQCTAGT
-478 SNAAAIEGNDLSSD
+478 AAAIEGNELSSD
-492 NHGQNVRI
+492 NPGQNVRI

-507 SECERTDSGAMFT
+507 SECEHADSGAMFT

-526 PDSHVRV
+526 PDGHVRV
-533 HKGEHSKRKFECAGD
+533 HKGEHAKRKFECAGD

-553 EADSRVCTGACAAN
+553 EANSRVCTGACAAK
-567 AVNLQTDKPALTALT
+567 AVNLQTDKPVLTALN

-597 PKCIAAGADDSPGAI
+597 PKCIAAGAGDSPGAI
-612 VSGGTARAA
+612 VSGSTARAA
-621 DAHISGSS
+621 DAHVSGSS

-641 PADAHAPQS
+641 PADARAPQS
-650 ASPTSAEEY
+650 ASPISAEEY

>member
-1 MPFCL
+1 M
-6 EPARVKQR
+6 
-14 TYRQISAL
+14 IWMSW
-22 DIRTITGGAGPRA
+22 
-35 ERGDMDL
+35 
-42 LRRSIARLGLIS
+42 S
-54 PLLVRA
+54 
-60 RGDGYE
+60 
-66 LIAGARRLS
+66 ARR
-75 ACRAL
+75 
-80 GLSRVE
+80 
-86 CVIMPALDEEC
+86 
-97 MLAALAENACRAEPR
+97 
-112 TQDIQALRRELQE
+112 
-125 RHDYSSDDLD
+125 
-135 ELVGAQG
+135 G

-149 RGLGRKRGF
+149 RGLGVKRDF

-171 EDKPVEGANCDAQ
+171 EDKPVEG
-184 ADSRGTGRKRG
+184 
-195 FDYADQLR
+195 
-203 DCRLACEDKPID
+203 
-215 GSNCDAQADSCGA
+215 SNCDAQADFRDA
-228 GGKRSFDYANSRR
+228 GRKRSFDYANPRR
-241 DCRCASEN
+241 DCRCASGN
-249 MPNAGSA
+249 MPNADLA
-256 RTAEAAPSPAPSAPG
+256 RTAEAAPFPAPSAPG

-342 HAEKSPGKG
+342 HVEKSPSKG

-365 QNSRMKIENPPS
+365 QNPRMKTKNFPS

-397 ADKDCIDDKSR
+397 ADRDCTDDKNQ
-408 PGEIAYAARRRHD
+408 PGEIAYITRRRHD

-433 GEHSDFDCEY
+433 GEHSDLDCEY
-443 VSSDTMLAG
+443 ASSDAMLAG

-478 SNAAAIEGNDLSSD
+478 GNAAAIKGNNLNSD
-492 NHGQNVRI
+492 NPGQNVRI

-507 SECERTDSGAMFT
+507 SECERADSGAMFT
-520 EADDQY
+520 ETNDQY

-533 HKGEHSKRKFECAGD
+533 HKGEHAKRKFECAGD

-553 EADSRVCTGACAAN
+553 EADSHVCTGTCAAN
-567 AVNLQTDKPALTALT
+567 AVNFQTDKPALTALT
-582 ADTPAENAPTPRPPE
+582 AGIPAENAPAPRPPE
-597 PKCIAAGADDSPGAI
+597 PKCIAAGAGDSPGAI
-612 VSGGTARAA
+612 VSGSTVRAA
-621 DAHISGSS
+621 DAHVSGSS

-641 PADAHAPQS
+641 PADARAPQS

>member
-14 TYRQISAL
+14 THRQISAL

-112 TQDIQALRRELQE
+112 AQDVQALRRELQE

-149 RGLGRKRGF
+149 RGLGVKRDF

-171 EDKPVEGANCDAQ
+171 EDKPVEG
-184 ADSRGTGRKRG
+184 
-195 FDYADQLR
+195 
-203 DCRLACEDKPID
+203 
-215 GSNCDAQADSCGA
+215 SNCDAQADFRDA
-228 GGKRSFDYANSRR
+228 GRKRSFDYANPRR

-249 MPNAGSA
+249 MPNADSA

-271 AQPPRGIPA
+271 TQPPRGIPA

-318 HLDVEHAGNSLRV
+318 HMDVEHAGNSLRV

-342 HAEKSPGKG
+342 HAEKSPSKG

-365 QNSRMKIENPPS
+365 QNSRRKTENFPS

-397 ADKDCIDDKSR
+397 ADKDCTDDKNR
-408 PGEIAYAARRRHD
+408 PGEIAYITRRRHD

-433 GEHSDFDCEY
+433 GEHSDLDCEY
-443 VSSDTMLAG
+443 ASSDAMLAG

-464 NKCEHTDCDSQRTD
+464 NKCEHTDCDSQCTAGT
-478 SNAAAIEGNDLSSD
+478 AAAIECNALSSD
-492 NHGQNVRI
+492 NPGQNVRI
-500 AKGEHSI
+500 VKGKHSI
-507 SECERTDSGAMFT
+507 SECERADSGAMFAGT
-520 EADDQY
+520 DDQH

-533 HKGEHSKRKFECAGD
+533 YEGEHSKRKFECAGD

-553 EADSRVCTGACAAN
+553 EADSRVCTGTCAAKT
-567 AVNLQTDKPALTALT
+567 VNFQTDKPALTALT
-582 ADTPAENAPTPRPPE
+582 AGIPAENAPTPRPPE
-597 PKCIAAGADDSPGAI
+597 PKCIAAGTGDSPGAI
-612 VSGGTARAA
+612 VSG
-621 DAHISGSS
+621 SS
-629 SRSNDA
+629 SRPNDV
-635 RISGSS
+635 RISGSN
-641 PADAHAPQS
+641 PADARAPQS

-659 VMQMFREEMA
+659 VMQMFREEMS

>member
-14 TYRQISAL
+14 THRQISAL

-112 TQDIQALRRELQE
+112 AQDVQALRRELQE

-149 RGLGRKRGF
+149 RGLGVKRDF

-171 EDKPVEGANCDAQ
+171 EDKPVEG
-184 ADSRGTGRKRG
+184 
-195 FDYADQLR
+195 
-203 DCRLACEDKPID
+203 
-215 GSNCDAQADSCGA
+215 SNCDAQADFRDA
-228 GGKRSFDYANSRR
+228 GRRHSFDYANARR

-249 MPNAGSA
+249 MPNADSA

-331 QVVFPGVCDQN
+331 QVVFPGVCNQN
-342 HAEKSPGKG
+342 HAEKFPDKG
-351 EHSVEFSDFTSDVR
+351 ERSVEFSDFTSNVR
-365 QNSRMKIENPPS
+365 QNSRMKTENSSS

-397 ADKDCIDDKSR
+397 ADKDCTDDENR
-408 PGEIAYAARRRHD
+408 PSEIAYITRRRHD

-433 GEHSDFDCEY
+433 GEHSDLDCEY
-443 VSSDTMLAG
+443 ASSDAMLAG
-452 ADSQYLNRHIRA
+452 ADSQHLNRHISA
-464 NKCEHTDCDSQRTD
+464 NKCEHTDCDSQRTAGT
-478 SNAAAIEGNDLSSD
+478 AAAIECNALSYD
-492 NHGQNVRI
+492 NPGQNVRI
-500 AKGEHSI
+500 VKGEHSI
-507 SECERTDSGAMFT
+507 SECERADSGAMFAGT
-520 EADDQY
+520 DEQY

-533 HKGEHSKRKFECAGD
+533 HEGEHSKRKFECAGD

-553 EADSRVCTGACAAN
+553 EADSRVCTGTCAAKAAN
-567 AVNLQTDKPALTALT
+567 FQTDKPALTAGI
-582 ADTPAENAPTPRPPE
+582 PAENAPTPRPPE
-597 PKCIAAGADDSPGAI
+597 PKCIAAGTGDSPGAI
-612 VSGGTARAA
+612 V
-621 DAHISGSS
+621 SGSS

-635 RISGSS
+635 RISGSN
-641 PADAHAPQS
+641 PADARAPQS

-659 VMQMFREEMA
+659 VMQMFREEMS

>member
-14 TYRQISAL
+14 THRQISAL

-112 TQDIQALRRELQE
+112 AQDVQALRRELQE

-149 RGLGRKRGF
+149 RGLGVKRDF

-171 EDKPVEGANCDAQ
+171 EDKPVEG
-184 ADSRGTGRKRG
+184 
-195 FDYADQLR
+195 
-203 DCRLACEDKPID
+203 
-215 GSNCDAQADSCGA
+215 SNCDAQADFRDA
-228 GGKRSFDYANSRR
+228 GRKRSFDYANPRR

-249 MPNAGSA
+249 MPNADSA

-280 DEDIAPRRRARGYI
+280 DEDIVPRRRARGYI

-331 QVVFPGVCDQN
+331 QVVFPGVRDQN
-342 HAEKSPGKG
+342 RAEKSPDKG
-351 EHSVEFSDFTSDVR
+351 ERSVEFSDFTSDVR
-365 QNSRMKIENPPS
+365 QNSRMKTKNFPS

-397 ADKDCIDDKSR
+397 ADKDCTDDKNR
-408 PGEIAYAARRRHD
+408 PGEIAYITRRRHD

-433 GEHSDFDCEY
+433 GEHSDLYCEHA
-443 VSSDTMLAG
+443 SSDAMLAG

-464 NKCEHTDCDSQRTD
+464 NKCEHTDCDSQRTAG
-478 SNAAAIEGNDLSSD
+478 NAAAIEGNELSSD
-492 NHGQNVRI
+492 NPGQNVRI
-500 AKGEHSI
+500 VKGEHSI
-507 SECERTDSGAMFT
+507 SECERADSGAMFAGT
-520 EADDQY
+520 DDQY

-553 EADSRVCTGACAAN
+553 EANSRVYTGTCAAK
-567 AVNLQTDKPALTALT
+567 AVNFQTDKPALTALT
-582 ADTPAENAPTPRPPE
+582 AGIPAENAPTPRPPE
-597 PKCIAAGADDSPGAI
+597 PKCIAAGTGDSPGAI
-612 VSGGTARAA
+612 VSGC
-621 DAHISGSS
+621 S
-629 SRSNDA
+629 SRPNDA
-635 RISGSS
+635 RISGSNS
-641 PADAHAPQS
+641 ADARAPQS

-659 VMQMFREEMA
+659 VMQMFREEMS
-669 RGISGARAAYDGA
+669 RGISGARAAYDGT

>member
-14 TYRQISAL
+14 THRQISAL

-112 TQDIQALRRELQE
+112 AQDVQALRRELQE

-149 RGLGRKRGF
+149 RGLGVKRDF

-171 EDKPVEGANCDAQ
+171 EDKPVDGSNCAAQ
-184 ADSRGTGRKRG
+184 ADSRGTGRKR
-195 FDYADQLR
+195 
-203 DCRLACEDKPID
+203 
-215 GSNCDAQADSCGA
+215 
-228 GGKRSFDYANSRR
+228 SFDYANPRR

-249 MPNAGSA
+249 MPNADSA

-331 QVVFPGVCDQN
+331 QVVFPCVCDQN
-342 HAEKSPGKG
+342 HAEKSPGEG

-365 QNSRMKIENPPS
+365 QNSRMKIENFPS
-377 DKCEHPLKIS
+377 DKCEHQLKIS

-397 ADKDCIDDKSR
+397 ADKDCTDDKNR
-408 PGEIAYAARRRHD
+408 PGEIAYITRRRHD

-433 GEHSDFDCEY
+433 GEHSDLDCEY
-443 VSSDTMLAG
+443 ASSDAMLAG

-464 NKCEHTDCDSQRTD
+464 NKCEHTDCDSQRTAGT
-478 SNAAAIEGNDLSSD
+478 AAAIECNALSSD
-492 NHGQNVRI
+492 NPGQNVRI
-500 AKGEHSI
+500 VKGEHSI
-507 SECERTDSGAMFT
+507 SECERADSGAMFAGT
-520 EADDQY
+520 DDQY

-553 EADSRVCTGACAAN
+553 EADSRVCTGTCAAE
-567 AVNLQTDKPALTALT
+567 AVNFQADKPALTALT
-582 ADTPAENAPTPRPPE
+582 AGIPAENAPTPRPPE
-597 PKCIAAGADDSPGAI
+597 PKCIAAGTGDSPGAI
-612 VSGGTARAA
+612 VSGC
-621 DAHISGSS
+621 SS
-629 SRSNDA
+629 CSNDA
-635 RISGSS
+635 RISGSN
-641 PADAHAPQS
+641 PADARAPQS

-659 VMQMFREEMA
+659 VMQMFREEMS

>member
-14 TYRQISAL
+14 THRQISAL

-112 TQDIQALRRELQE
+112 AQDVQALRRELQE

-149 RGLGRKRGF
+149 RGLGMKRDF
-158 DYADQLRDCRLAC
+158 DYADKLRDCRLAC
-171 EDKPVEGANCDAQ
+171 EDKPVEG
-184 ADSRGTGRKRG
+184 
-195 FDYADQLR
+195 
-203 DCRLACEDKPID
+203 
-215 GSNCDAQADSCGA
+215 SNCDAQADFRDA
-228 GGKRSFDYANSRR
+228 GRKRSFDYANSRR
-241 DCRCASEN
+241 DCRCACEN
-249 MPNAGSA
+249 MPNADSA

-331 QVVFPGVCDQN
+331 QVVFPGVCNQN
-342 HAEKSPGKG
+342 RAEKSSSKG

-365 QNSRMKIENPPS
+365 QNSRMKIENFPS

-397 ADKDCIDDKSR
+397 ADKDCTDDENR
-408 PGEIAYAARRRHD
+408 PSEIAYITRRRHN
-421 SDNGKSYVRISK
+421 SDNAKSYVRISK
-433 GEHSDFDCEY
+433 GEHSDLDCEY
-443 VSSDTMLAG
+443 ASSDAMLAG
-452 ADSQYLNRHIRA
+452 ADSQHLNRHISA
-464 NKCEHTDCDSQRTD
+464 NKCEHADCDYQRTAGT
-478 SNAAAIEGNDLSSD
+478 AAAIECNALSSD
-492 NHGQNVRI
+492 DPGQNVRI
-500 AKGEHSI
+500 VKGEHSI
-507 SECERTDSGAMFT
+507 SECERADSGAMFAGT
-520 EADDQY
+520 DDQY

-533 HKGEHSKRKFECAGD
+533 HEGEHSKRKFKCAGG

-553 EADSRVCTGACAAN
+553 EADSRVCTGTCAAK

-582 ADTPAENAPTPRPPE
+582 AGIPAENAPTPRPPE
-597 PKCIAAGADDSPGAI
+597 PKCIAAGTGDSPGAI
-612 VSGGTARAA
+612 VSGC
-621 DAHISGSS
+621 S

-635 RISGSS
+635 RISGSN
-641 PADAHAPQS
+641 PADARAPQS

-659 VMQMFREEMA
+659 VMQMFREEMS

>member
-14 TYRQISAL
+14 THRQISAL

-97 MLAALAENACRAEPR
+97 MLAALADNACRAEPR
-112 TQDIQALRRELQE
+112 AQDVQALRRELQE

-149 RGLGRKRGF
+149 RGLGVKRDF
-158 DYADQLRDCRLAC
+158 DYADQLRNCRLAC
-171 EDKPVEGANCDAQ
+171 EDKPVEG
-184 ADSRGTGRKRG
+184 
-195 FDYADQLR
+195 
-203 DCRLACEDKPID
+203 
-215 GSNCDAQADSCGA
+215 SNCDAQADFRDA
-228 GGKRSFDYANSRR
+228 GKKRSFDYANPRR

-249 MPNAGSA
+249 MPNADSA

-318 HLDVEHAGNSLRV
+318 HMDVEHAGNSLRV
-331 QVVFPGVCDQN
+331 QVVFPGVRDQN
-342 HAEKSPGKG
+342 HAEKSPSKG

-365 QNSRMKIENPPS
+365 QNSRMKIENFPS

-397 ADKDCIDDKSR
+397 ADKDCTDDKNR
-408 PGEIAYAARRRHD
+408 PGEIAYITRRRHD

-433 GEHSDFDCEY
+433 GEHSDLDCEY
-443 VSSDTMLAG
+443 ASSDPMLAG
-452 ADSQYLNRHIRA
+452 ADSQYLNRHISA
-464 NKCEHTDCDSQRTD
+464 NKCEHTDCDSQRTAGT
-478 SNAAAIEGNDLSSD
+478 AAAIEYNALSSD
-492 NHGQNVRI
+492 NPGQNVRI
-500 AKGEHSI
+500 VKGEHSI
-507 SECERTDSGAMFT
+507 SECERADSGAMFAGT
-520 EADDQY
+520 DDQY

-553 EADSRVCTGACAAN
+553 EADSRICTGTCAAKAAN
-567 AVNLQTDKPALTALT
+567 FQTDKPALTALT
-582 ADTPAENAPTPRPPE
+582 AGIPAENAPTPRPPE
-597 PKCIAAGADDSPGAI
+597 PKCIAAGTGDSPGAI
-612 VSGGTARAA
+612 VSGG
-621 DAHISGSS
+621 S
-629 SRSNDA
+629 SRPNDA
-635 RISGSS
+635 RISGSN
-641 PADAHAPQS
+641 PADARAPQS

-659 VMQMFREEMA
+659 VMQMFREEMS

>member
-14 TYRQISAL
+14 THRQISAL

-112 TQDIQALRRELQE
+112 AQDVQALRRELQE

-142 DYGEAGS
+142 DYGEADS
-149 RGLGRKRGF
+149 RGLGVKRDF

-171 EDKPVEGANCDAQ
+171 EDKPVEGSNCDAQ
-184 ADSRGTGRKRG
+184 ADSRGTGRKR
-195 FDYADQLR
+195 
-203 DCRLACEDKPID
+203 
-215 GSNCDAQADSCGA
+215 
-228 GGKRSFDYANSRR
+228 SFDYANPRR

-249 MPNAGSA
+249 MPNADSA

-271 AQPPRGIPA
+271 AQPPRGIPV

-331 QVVFPGVCDQN
+331 QVVFPGVRDQN
-342 HAEKSPGKG
+342 HAEKSPSKS
-351 EHSVEFSDFTSDVR
+351 EHSVEFSDFTSDIR
-365 QNSRMKIENPPS
+365 QNSRMKTKNFPS

-397 ADKDCIDDKSR
+397 ADKDCTDDKNRS
-408 PGEIAYAARRRHD
+408 GEIAYITRRRHD

-433 GEHSDFDCEY
+433 GEHSDLDCEY
-443 VSSDTMLAG
+443 VSSDAMLAG

-464 NKCEHTDCDSQRTD
+464 NKCEHTDCDSQRTAGT
-478 SNAAAIEGNDLSSD
+478 AAAIECNALSSD
-492 NHGQNVRI
+492 NPGQNVRI
-500 AKGEHSI
+500 VKGEHSI
-507 SECERTDSGAMFT
+507 SECERADSGAMFAGT
-520 EADDQY
+520 DDQY

-553 EADSRVCTGACAAN
+553 EADSRVCTGTCAAK

-582 ADTPAENAPTPRPPE
+582 AGIPAENAPTPRPPE
-597 PKCIAAGADDSPGAI
+597 PKCIAAGTGDSPGAI
-612 VSGGTARAA
+612 V
-621 DAHISGSS
+621 SGSS

-635 RISGSS
+635 RISGSN
-641 PADAHAPQS
+641 PADARAPQS

-659 VMQMFREEMA
+659 VMQMFREEMS